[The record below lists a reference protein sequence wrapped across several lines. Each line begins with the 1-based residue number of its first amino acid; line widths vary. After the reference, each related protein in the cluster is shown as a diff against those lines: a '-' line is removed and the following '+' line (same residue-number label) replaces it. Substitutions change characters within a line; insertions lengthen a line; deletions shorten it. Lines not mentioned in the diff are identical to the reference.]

1 MALLPVETAQQRL
14 IASATAV
21 DVENASLAEAIGRW
35 LADDVHALR
44 DQPWTTL
51 SAMDGYAIRHA
62 DLPGPWT
69 VTDESAAGNLTLH
82 TVRPGEAV
90 RIFTGAPMP
99 KGADSVLIQEEAAL
113 QGASLALAGAGP
125 EYPGKNVRLQ
135 AADFAK
141 GALLLRR
148 GTRIGSPQVA
158 LAAMGGHGFLPVH
171 RKLRIALFT
180 TGNELAE
187 PGLQKHPG
195 ELPASNSL
203 MLRAMLSD
211 LPVLIEDLG
220 IVGDELEAQVDA
232 FRKASSAD
240 IIVTTGGA
248 SVGDHDLI
256 KPAFEAAGGSLD
268 FWRIALRPGKPL
280 MAGRNG
286 NALFLGLPG
295 NPVSAFVTATL
306 FLLPLVRHM
315 SGAADPLPPLFE
327 ARLANDMPAASNRAV
342 YLRGMVENGTARPL
356 TDQDSAGL
364 GSLAAANALI
374 VRPSNAPA
382 AKAGEMVHCLP
393 IA

>member
-1 MALLPVETAQQRL
+1 
-14 IASATAV
+14 
-21 DVENASLAEAIGRW
+21 
-35 LADDVHALR
+35 
-44 DQPWTTL
+44 
-51 SAMDGYAIRHA
+51 
-62 DLPGPWT
+62 
-69 VTDESAAGNLTLH
+69 
-82 TVRPGEAV
+82 
-90 RIFTGAPMP
+90 
-99 KGADSVLIQEEAAL
+99 
-113 QGASLALAGAGP
+113 
-125 EYPGKNVRLQ
+125 
-135 AADFAK
+135 
-141 GALLLRR
+141 
-148 GTRIGSPQVA
+148 
-158 LAAMGGHGFLPVH
+158 
-171 RKLRIALFT
+171 
-180 TGNELAE
+180 
-187 PGLQKHPG
+187 
-195 ELPASNSL
+195 
-203 MLRAMLSD
+203 
-211 LPVLIEDLG
+211 
-220 IVGDELEAQVDA
+220 
-232 FRKASSAD
+232 
-240 IIVTTGGA
+240 
-248 SVGDHDLI
+248 
-256 KPAFEAAGGSLD
+256 